1 MSCCFGPRTAVGVTP
16 PIAPALAVGRTL
28 PVDAALAVG
37 DALPAAAP
45 KTAPGVDRERAMQ
58 MSRRQTWM
66 DAHAHPGRCFLM
78 GLDPDDPWVR
88 AFGAPDPARAIDD
101 LVAGGVRLCAF
112 ATVADLRVLGMTAE
126 GIRSTREFAPGEAAA
141 DHRRQLGALASL
153 ESAPRCRVVRR
164 AADLHDVTPGSLG
177 MLLTCEGADFLEG
190 SLDGL
195 GEAYAVGA
203 RSITLVHYR
212 INELGD
218 IQTEAPRHG
227 GLTAFGAEVVRDMNR
242 LGMVIDLA
250 HATWEVTRDVLDRS
264 EAPVMISHSH
274 LARGSD
280 SHPRLL
286 REEHALAVARAGG
299 LVAAW
304 PAGVALATFDD
315 FVDEI
320 LRMVDLLGVDHVA
333 LGTDM
338 DANYRPVMTSHL
350 QVPDLAAALLDR
362 GVGEPEVG
370 LLLGGNLVRLFS
382 GVLG

>member
-1 MSCCFGPRTAVGVTP
+1 MSCCFGPRTAAGAP
-16 PIAPALAVGRTL
+16 PPVAAAFAVGETL
-28 PVDAALAVG
+28 PVAAALALG
-37 DALPAAAP
+37 ETLPTGSP
-45 KTAPGVDRERAMQ
+45 RTASVVDRERVMRMA
-58 MSRRQTWM
+58 RRQTWM

-78 GLDPDDPWVR
+78 GLAPDDPWVR
-88 AFGAPDPARAIDD
+88 AFGVPDPGRAIDD
-101 LVAGGVRLCAF
+101 LVAGAVRLCAF
-112 ATVADLRVLGMTAE
+112 ATVADLRVLGLTAD

-141 DHRRQLGALASL
+141 DHRRQLDALASL
-153 ESAPRCRVVRR
+153 EHEPRCRVVRR
-164 AADLHDVTPGSLG
+164 AADLHDVPPGSLG
-177 MLLTCEGADFLEG
+177 MVFTCEGADFLEG
-190 SLDGL
+190 RLDGL
-195 GEAYAVGA
+195 GEVYAAGA

-227 GLTAFGAEVVRDMNR
+227 GLSRFGAEVVREMNR

-264 EAPVMISHSH
+264 DAPVMISHSH
-274 LARGSD
+274 LARGRD

-286 REEHALAVARAGG
+286 REEHALAVAKAGG

-304 PAGVALATFDD
+304 PAGVALATFED

-350 QVPDLAAALLDR
+350 QVADLAAALLDR
-362 GVGEPEVG
+362 GVGEAEVG

-382 GVLG
+382 RVLG

>member
-1 MSCCFGPRTAVGVTP
+1 MSCCFGPMISSGTTTPAGVVQSTTPTGVVQSMTPTGVG
-16 PIAPALAVGRTL
+16 LAATGEARRRAATL
-28 PVDAALAVG
+28 A
-37 DALPAAAP
+37 
-45 KTAPGVDRERAMQ
+45 REQ
-58 MSRRQTWM
+58 VWM

-78 GLDPDDPWVR
+78 GLAPDDPWLR
-88 AFGAPDPARAIDD
+88 AFGAPDPGRAIDD
-101 LVAGGVRLCAF
+101 LADGGVRLCAF
-112 ATVADLRVLGMTAE
+112 ATVADLRVLGMTAD

-141 DHRRQLGALASL
+141 DHRRQIDALAGL
-153 ESAPRCRVVRR
+153 EYEPRCRVVRC
-164 AADLHDVTPGSLG
+164 AADLHDVAPGSLG
-177 MLLTCEGADFLEG
+177 MLFTCEGADFLEG
-190 SLDGL
+190 RLDGL
-195 GEAYAVGA
+195 GEVYAAGV

-227 GLTAFGAEVVRDMNR
+227 GLTAFGAEVVREMNR

-250 HATWEVTRDVLDRS
+250 HATWDVTRDVLDRS
-264 EAPVMISHSH
+264 DAPVMISHSH
-274 LARGSD
+274 LARCSD

-286 REEHALAVARAGG
+286 SEEHALAVAKAGG

-304 PAGVALATFDD
+304 PAGVALATFED

-338 DANYRPVMTSHL
+338 DANYRPVLTSHL

-362 GVGEPEVG
+362 GVGEAEVG

-382 GVLG
+382 RVLG